1 MDETRFQQ
9 LIQQALAAQEQRFS
23 VTITELQSGLAAIKT
38 SSPSLNLP
46 KPRLP
51 NPDKFDGTL
60 STWEVWYPEM
70 KAKLRIAQQALGE
83 EEAQFWYIYSRLE
96 KKVQALVAPQ
106 IAYAEREQSYKTQ
119 ALFDQLARLCDNPN
133 TKRDAEDKALLSLPA
148 EANKWTD
155 GAKIALL
162 RRQLNDKMKRRLKTQ
177 ITVPTTYPQFVKL
190 LQQLD
195 DGAVNRQAKV
205 DKAGGDPMVIGAMH
219 RQEDSGSDGS
229 DTGKYR
235 KV

>member
-70 KAKLRIAQQALGE
+70 KAKLRITQQALDE

-106 IAYAEREQSYKTQ
+106 IAYAEREQSYETQ

-133 TKRDAEDKALLSLPA
+133 TKRDAEDKALLSLPVQ
-148 EANKWTD
+148 
-155 GAKIALL
+155 
-162 RRQLNDKMKRRLKTQ
+162 RPR
-177 ITVPTTYPQFVKL
+177 
-190 LQQLD
+190 
-195 DGAVNRQAKV
+195 
-205 DKAGGDPMVIGAMH
+205 H
-219 RQEDSGSDGS
+219 
-229 DTGKYR
+229 
-235 KV
+235 